1 MEGRREAV
9 ATADELVES
18 IRTLT
23 DTVLEHA
30 KSTDARI
37 DALATEVRDV
47 ATEVRDVATEVR
59 DRTTEL
65 RDLTTEVRDVAT
77 EVRDLTTEVRDLTT
91 EVRDLTTEVRD
102 GFRSLDR
109 RIGRLETGTGPVAS
123 NR

>member
-37 DALATEVRDV
+37 DALATEVRD
-47 ATEVRDVATEVR
+47 
-59 DRTTEL
+59 
-65 RDLTTEVRDVAT
+65 
-77 EVRDLTTEVRDLTT
+77 LTTEVRDLTYRGARRVQKSRQT
-91 EVRDLTTEVRD
+91 D
-102 GFRSLDR
+102 RSLGDR
-109 RIGRLETGTGPVAS
+109 HGACRVEPMSQRP
-123 NR
+123 NRPQDAERAAAG

>member
-37 DALATEVRDV
+37 DAL
-47 ATEVRDVATEVR
+47 
-59 DRTTEL
+59 
-65 RDLTTEVRDVAT
+65 AT

>member
-37 DALATEVRDV
+37 DALATEVRD
-47 ATEVRDVATEVR
+47 
-59 DRTTEL
+59 
-65 RDLTTEVRDVAT
+65 
-77 EVRDLTTEVRDLTT
+77 LTTEVRDLTT
-91 EVRDLTTEVRD
+91 EMRD

>member
-77 EVRDLTTEVRDLTT
+77 EVRDLTTEVRD
-91 EVRDLTTEVRD
+91 